1 MGMMMMAPDVREG
14 KYLTVSVQYRGNLSS
29 KDVDEQ
35 VLNMQMKNSGYFVEW
50 IPNAGYNTCGTLMGN
65 CTAMK
70 LLFTRILDQFSQ
82 LYSGEGMDEMEF
94 QEAESN
100 VTDLVAEYTQY
111 EEATI

>member
-1 MGMMMMAPDVREG
+1 MGMC
-14 KYLTVSVQYRGNLSS
+14 N
-29 KDVDEQ
+29 
-35 VLNMQMKNSGYFVEW
+35 

-82 LYSGEGMDEMEF
+82 LYSVKAYLDWYTGEGMDEMEF

-111 EEATI
+111 EEATVDQEVELTTNRFIPLHMCIHIHALP